1 MLTNISK
8 VADNVFAWTVVNGF
22 SLVQQYQSIEKWKNG
37 MPRLMDRHNHV
48 FSFICY
54 SDDLAKNRLTNHV
67 NSDGSF
73 GADSSFQ

>member
-1 MLTNISK
+1 
-8 VADNVFAWTVVNGF
+8 
-22 SLVQQYQSIEKWKNG
+22 
-37 MPRLMDRHNHV
+37 MDRHNHV

-54 SDDLAKNRLTNHV
+54 SDDLAKNGLTNHV